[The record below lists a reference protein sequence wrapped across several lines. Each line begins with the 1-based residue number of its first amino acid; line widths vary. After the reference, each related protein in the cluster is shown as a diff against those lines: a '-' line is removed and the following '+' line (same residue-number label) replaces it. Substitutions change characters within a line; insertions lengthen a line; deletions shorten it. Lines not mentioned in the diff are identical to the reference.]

1 MSKVEIAGIVA
12 TGMMVLIALRVP
24 LGAAMFAAGA
34 VGYGWIV
41 GYGPLL
47 NYMKG
52 LLWARFSVYDLS
64 VIPLFLLMGQ
74 FASIAG
80 FSRSLFRAA
89 NAWVGW
95 AKGGVAQAAIIACAC
110 FGAISGSSVATAAT
124 MSQVVLPEMKRLK
137 YSDRLST
144 GTLAAGGTLGILVP
158 PSFILIIYAF
168 LAEQSIIKLFAAA
181 VVPGLLA
188 AVLYMLAIA
197 IYIRLYPGHAPKT
210 SPTVSKRELIEAAL
224 ESLPIGAIILAMF
237 VGIYNGWLVAI
248 QAVIVGVTS
257 ILVLNILRARVS
269 SKYALLGLLIF
280 LIYYSLLVQQSIF
293 KLDAAVAVTVLILA
307 AVAIMAGIIAVAL
320 YMIAVSIFAP
330 GMSRS
335 SNNELIEA
343 TLEAWPI
350 GAIFLVMFTGIYRG
364 WFTATEG
371 AAVGATSTLILGIVR
386 GKINFKT
393 ALQSFLPTAQASAM
407 IYTMLLGAA
416 MMNTALAVS
425 QIPTDISAWANSLNY
440 HPLVIVGGFLVLFV
454 VLSCV
459 LDELAMMLLLL
470 PVVLP
475 TILGLDLFGMTVEHK
490 AIWFGILMLVV
501 VSVGLIAPPVGL
513 AVYVVA
519 NIAKDVPIGEIY
531 RGIVPFLISDV
542 VRVILLL
549 FFPALTLYALRF
561 VN

>member
-1 MSKVEIAGIVA
+1 MSKVEIISLVSV
-12 TGMMVLIALRVP
+12 GMMVLIALRVP

-34 VGYGWIV
+34 AGYGWIV
-41 GYGPLL
+41 GYDPLL
-47 NYMKG
+47 NYLKG
-52 LLWARFSVYDLS
+52 LFWARFSVYDLS

-89 NAWVGW
+89 NAWIGW
-95 AKGGVAQAAIIACAC
+95 VKGGVAQAAIVACAC

-158 PSFILIIYAF
+158 PSFILIIYSF

-181 VVPGLLA
+181 VVPGILA
-188 AVLYMLAIA
+188 AVLYMISIS
-197 IYIRLYPGHAPKT
+197 IYIRLYPGHAPET
-210 SPTVSKRELIEAAL
+210 SRSIDRKE
-224 ESLPIGAIILAMF
+224 
-237 VGIYNGWLVAI
+237 LVA
-248 QAVIVGVTS
+248 
-257 ILVLNILRARVS
+257 
-269 SKYALLGLLIF
+269 
-280 LIYYSLLVQQSIF
+280 
-293 KLDAAVAVTVLILA
+293 
-307 AVAIMAGIIAVAL
+307 
-320 YMIAVSIFAP
+320 
-330 GMSRS
+330 
-335 SNNELIEA
+335 A

-350 GAIFLVMFTGIYRG
+350 AAIFLVMFTGIYRG

-371 AAVGATSTLILGIVR
+371 AAVGATSTLLLGISR
-386 GKINFKT
+386 GKINFRN
-393 ALQSFLPTAQASAM
+393 ALKGFLPAAQASAM

-425 QIPTDISAWANSLNY
+425 QVPTDLSAWANSLPY

-475 TILGLDLFGMTVEHK
+475 TILSLDLFGMTVEQK

-519 NIAKDVPIGEIY
+519 NIAKNVPIGEIY
-531 RGIVPFLISDV
+531 RGIMPFLISDI
-542 VRVILLL
+542 VRVLLLL
-549 FFPALTLYALRF
+549 FFPALTLFALRF

>member
-1 MSKVEIAGIVA
+1 MSKVEIISIVT
-12 TGMMVLIALRVP
+12 TGMMFLIALRVP
-24 LGAAMFAAGA
+24 LGVAMFIAGA
-34 VGYGWIV
+34 AGYGWIV
-41 GYGPLL
+41 GSLPLL
-47 NYMKG
+47 NYLKA
-52 LLWARFSVYDLS
+52 LFWARFSVYDLS

-89 NAWVGW
+89 NAWIGW
-95 AKGGVAQAAIIACAC
+95 VKGGVAQAAIVACAC

-137 YSDRLST
+137 YSDRLAT

-158 PSFILIIYAF
+158 PSFILIIYSF

-188 AVLYMLAIA
+188 AVLYMISIS
-197 IYIRLYPGHAPKT
+197 IYIRLYPGHAPET
-210 SPTVSKRELIEAAL
+210 SERSTA
-224 ESLPIGAIILAMF
+224 
-237 VGIYNGWLVAI
+237 
-248 QAVIVGVTS
+248 
-257 ILVLNILRARVS
+257 
-269 SKYALLGLLIF
+269 
-280 LIYYSLLVQQSIF
+280 
-293 KLDAAVAVTVLILA
+293 
-307 AVAIMAGIIAVAL
+307 
-320 YMIAVSIFAP
+320 
-330 GMSRS
+330 SRR
-335 SNNELIEA
+335 ELIEA

-350 GAIFLVMFTGIYRG
+350 AAIFLVMFTGIYRG

-371 AAVGATSTLILGIVR
+371 AAVGTSSTLLLGIIR
-386 GKINFKT
+386 GKINFKN
-393 ALQSFLPTAQASAM
+393 ALKGFLPAAQASAM

-425 QIPTDISAWANSLNY
+425 QVPADLSAWANSLNY

-454 VLSCV
+454 ILSCI

-519 NIAKDVPIGEIY
+519 NIAKNVPIGEIY
-531 RGIVPFLISDV
+531 RGIVPFLISDI
-542 VRVILLL
+542 VRVLLLL
-549 FFPALTLYALRF
+549 FFPALTLFALRF
-561 VN
+561 VS